1 MKQNFFMIWSILLLV
16 VLNSCNLD
24 NLDLNNLSDDVNLNP
39 TLAAPFAHANIAS
52 WDLFKSPN
60 KVQSPDGIVS
70 LVYRQNDLIT
80 FKVSDLLN
88 LPTQQQLSSLGKE
101 VSEISPGDFS
111 RRKDITLS
119 ELSSSLDGGLIGLKA
134 YNGMTVPFPA
144 FIYSGPEVDYDL
156 GLITEFTS
164 ISVSG
169 GTLEI
174 SLENKLKVPVT
185 IKGNL
190 YDAGNNKV
198 ISDFTFGNVAPEGI
212 SKKTVS
218 LAGLEVS
225 YKVEF
230 RLQTFETVGSATPVL
245 IDMKDY
251 LRVNFDMKDLKIT
264 KGNVIVKS
272 QTIEGESGT
281 LNVVF
286 PEPEMKV
293 FSAVLKKGKLNIRTN
308 NSTKLTGNINLL
320 LNEIRRNGQQIKS
333 SIPINGSSVS
343 IDLSGTEI
351 NFSSDLSNPYN
362 RIPYNYSIQ
371 LDNSDGYIDFETGD
385 ELKMDITL
393 ADLDFQSLSGDFGP
407 QKIQIAPGNF
417 ELNLFNKLGGDFKVA
432 NPKLSIIFHNSIG
445 IPAEVSLDIASTSN
459 KSETIK
465 NAQTNNLLR
474 NPANFNIPVPA
485 DIHSGFETGTIEYTK
500 QNSNVVEFMSLTS
513 NSKILYS
520 GAIDF
525 NKGNTVNALNPNF
538 IDAESR
544 ISVDMALDL
553 PMELQINSLSF
564 SDTTG
569 ISGDSFDKVESA
581 EVILTAKNGIPLD
594 LDMQMLFV
602 DTISKVQYGSSKRTK
617 ILSAAKI
624 DASGNYIPLESSHSF
639 TLDKIEMDNLRKAN
653 GVVFS
658 GTVIS
663 PLGETGIVTIL
674 SESRIELK
682 TVIKAKL
689 NL

>member
-1 MKQNFFMIWSILLLV
+1 MKQIFVVIWSILLLF

-24 NLDLNNLSDDVNLNP
+24 NLDFNNLSDEVTLSP
-39 TLAAPFAHANIAS
+39 TLAAPFAHANITG

-60 KVQSPDGIVS
+60 KAQGPNGIVN
-70 LVYRQNDLIT
+70 LLYRQNDLIT
-80 FKVSDLLN
+80 YKVGDFLN
-88 LPTQQQLSSLGKE
+88 LPTQQQFSSLGKE

-111 RRKDITLS
+111 RRKEITLA
-119 ELSSSLDGGLIGLKA
+119 ELINSLDGGLIGLKA
-134 YNGMTVPFPA
+134 YSGMTVPFPA
-144 FIYSGPEVDYDL
+144 FLYTGPEVEYDL
-156 GLITEFTS
+156 GLITDFTS

-185 IKGNL
+185 IKGSL
-190 YDAGNNKV
+190 FDAGSNKV
-198 ISDFTFGNVAPEGI
+198 ISDFTFANVAPEGI
-212 SKKTVS
+212 SKKSVS
-218 LAGLEVS
+218 LAGLEVT

-230 RLQTFETVGSATPVL
+230 RLQTFETVGSAVPVL
-245 IDMKDY
+245 IDMKDF
-251 LRVNFDMKDLKIT
+251 LRVNFDLKDLKIT

-272 QTIEGESGT
+272 QTVEGSSGS
-281 LNVVF
+281 LSVVF

-293 FSAVLKKGKLNIRTN
+293 FSAALKKGKLTVKTI
-308 NSTKLTGNINLL
+308 NSTKLTGNINLF
-320 LNEIRRNGQQIKS
+320 LNEIRRNGQQIQS

-351 NFSSDLSNPYN
+351 NFSSDVSNPYN
-362 RIPYNYSIQ
+362 RIPYTYSIQ
-371 LDNSDGYIDFETGD
+371 LDNSVGYIDFESGD
-385 ELKMDITL
+385 ALKMDVTL
-393 ADLDFQSLSGDFGP
+393 TDLDFQSLSGDFGP
-407 QKIQIAPGNF
+407 QNIQILPGNF
-417 ELNLFNKLGGDFKVA
+417 ELDVFNRLGGDFKVA
-432 NPKLSIIFHNSIG
+432 SPKLSIIFHNSIG
-445 IPAEVSLDIASTSN
+445 IPAEVNLDIAATS
-459 KSETIK
+459 KK
-465 NAQTNNLLR
+465 GQTSNLLR

-485 DIHSGFETGTIEYTK
+485 DIFSGIETGTIEYTK
-500 QNSNVVEFMSLTS
+500 HNSNVVEFMALPP

-520 GAIDF
+520 GGINF
-525 NKGNTVNALNPNF
+525 NKGNTVTALNPNF

-544 ISVDMALDL
+544 ISVDMALEL

-581 EVILTAKNGIPLD
+581 EVILNAKNGIPLD
-594 LDMQMLFV
+594 LDMQMFFV
-602 DTISKVQYGSSKRTK
+602 DTVSKVQYGSTKRTK
-617 ILSAAKI
+617 ILSAASI
-624 DASGNYIPLESSHSF
+624 DVAGNYIPLESSHTF
-639 TLDKIEMDNLRKAN
+639 TLDKTEMDNLRKAN

-663 PLGETGIVTIL
+663 PLGESGIVTIL
-674 SESRIELK
+674 SESRIDLK